1 MEKQLNNTTATLM
14 AVQVKLRMKEEECA
28 EYKSKLALLGS
39 KEGSKQTLDE
49 MKAQL
54 MEKEAV
60 TQVAWEETKITNGL
74 LHDAVKMI
82 QKLQEERGL
91 ILDQAQ
97 KYQIQQKSTMQEEI
111 QKIIRENNNLAGVTL
126 TLLSTAQ
133 D

>member
-28 EYKSKLALLGS
+28 EHKSKLALLGS